1 MDTGGRRFCSTLC
14 IKSSDFQRNRSMSR
28 IFWGG
33 NATSEL
39 SATTTMT
46 NVAKLDRNGIIT
58 LQMYSVR
65 SSFQSIAIV
74 GITYRESH
82 KMSIDG
88 EVPWKSRTR
97 GKQKQIPSLPW
108 LGLYYY
114 SPLLSANELVGNH
127 SVTLRLSTKCT
138 RSKGYQ

>member
-1 MDTGGRRFCSTLC
+1 MDTGGSGFCSTFC

-28 IFWGG
+28 IIWGG

-39 SATTTMT
+39 SATTTIT

-82 KMSIDG
+82 KTSIDG
-88 EVPWKSRTR
+88 EVPWKSRAR
-97 GKQKQIPSLPW
+97 GKQKQILSLPR

-114 SPLLSANELVGNH
+114 KPF
-127 SVTLRLSTKCT
+127 LSTNKL
-138 RSKGYQ
+138 KL